1 MAHRHNGKN
10 PNNSDS
16 IPRITADFVCLVCG
30 SVFTTGEDRKAHLEK
45 EAHGKL
51 HDDMAVE
58 ERKKALEQEKLN
70 EERIHR
76 I

>member
-10 PNNSDS
+10 PNNSDT
-16 IPRITADFVCLVCG
+16 IPRITAGFVCG
-30 SVFTTGEDRKAHLEK
+30 AVFTTDEDRKAHLEK

-51 HDDMAVE
+51 HDDMAEE

>member
-1 MAHRHNGKN
+1 VC
-10 PNNSDS
+10 
-16 IPRITADFVCLVCG
+16 FVCG
-30 SVFTTGEDRKAHLEK
+30 AVFTTDEDRKAHLEK

-51 HDDMAVE
+51 HDDMAEE

-70 EERIHR
+70 EEQIHR

>member
-1 MAHRHNGKN
+1 MAHRHNGN
-10 PNNSDS
+10 NSNNSDT
-16 IPRITADFVCLVCG
+16 IARITADFVCFVCG
-30 SVFTTGEDRKAHLEK
+30 AVFTTDQDRKAHLEK

-51 HDDMAVE
+51 HDDIAEE
-58 ERKKALEQEKLN
+58 ERRKALEQEKLN